1 MQIKN
6 KFLGI
11 DGVGYHPVRKI
22 RVALDGLRFAVRHDL
37 SVTYKLIASMVI
49 LGVTFYYHEW
59 VDVLVILVATAL
71 VVTGEL
77 FNSSIEALCD
87 FVELAE
93 NEKITVIKDIA
104 AAAAGVSIVAWGAVL
119 VFEYGKVLG
128 RWIG

>member
-1 MQIKN
+1 
-6 KFLGI
+6 
-11 DGVGYHPVRKI
+11 
-22 RVALDGLRFAVRHDL
+22 
-37 SVTYKLIASMVI
+37 VI

-93 NEKITVIKDIA
+93 NEKIKVIKDIA